1 MNAIETQQLH
11 VSYQDKPVL
20 WNVHFQVPR
29 GVNYAIIGPNGAG
42 KTTLLKAL
50 LGEVKPALGSV
61 RFFGGELNSVR
72 SRVSY
77 VPQRQQVDWD
87 FPVNVLDVVLMGRYA
102 SRGLFARIR
111 RSDRE
116 RAMEALAD
124 LGMADLAPRQISRLS
139 GGQQQRVFIAR
150 ALAADADLYI
160 MDEPF
165 AGVDMQTE
173 KIIVDIL
180 HKLQAE
186 GKTTLTVH
194 HDLTTVAE
202 YFDGVIMINGRLV
215 ACGPVQDTFN
225 QQNLSE
231 TFGGKLPILESVIQ
245 QSHRNTLQK

>member
-1 MNAIETQQLH
+1 MNAIEVQQLH

-20 WNVHFQVPR
+20 WNIHFQVPA

-50 LGEVKPALGSV
+50 LGEVKPALGAV
-61 RFFGGELNSVR
+61 RFFGHPLDEVR
-72 SRVSY
+72 NRVSY
-77 VPQRQQVDWD
+77 VPQRQLVDWD

-102 SRGLFARIR
+102 SRGLLARIH

-116 RAMEALAD
+116 RAMEALAS
-124 LGMADLAPRQISRLS
+124 LGMVDLASRQISKLS

-165 AGVDMQTE
+165 AGVDLQTE
-173 KIIVDIL
+173 KVIVDIL
-180 HKLQAE
+180 HRLKKE
-186 GKTTLTVH
+186 GRTTLTVH
-194 HDLTTVAE
+194 HDLTTVSE

-215 ACGPVQDTFN
+215 ACGPVAETFRHN
-225 QQNLSE
+225 NLSE

-245 QSHRNTLQK
+245 QSHKNPVQK

>member
-1 MNAIETQQLH
+1 MNAIEVQQLH

-20 WNVHFQVPR
+20 WNIHFQVPS

-50 LGEVKPALGSV
+50 LGEVKPALGAV
-61 RFFGGELNSVR
+61 QFFGHPLDEVR
-72 SRVSY
+72 NRVSY
-77 VPQRQQVDWD
+77 VPQRQLVDWD

-102 SRGLFARIR
+102 SRGLLARIH

-116 RAMEALAD
+116 RAMEALAS
-124 LGMADLAPRQISRLS
+124 LGMVDLASRQISKLS

-165 AGVDMQTE
+165 AGVDLQTE

-180 HKLQAE
+180 HQLKKE
-186 GKTTLTVH
+186 GRTTLTVH
-194 HDLTTVAE
+194 HDLTTVSE

-215 ACGPVQDTFN
+215 ACGPVAETF
-225 QQNLSE
+225 QHGNLSE

-245 QSHRNTLQK
+245 QSHKNPVQK

>member
-42 KTTLLKAL
+42 KTTRLKAL